1 MPSPSRPAQAPAQA
15 QAPAPAGEQ
24 PKRSLLHQYRLDPF
38 SDGSPPPG
46 DVENWWPWRKVGLAA
61 LLLVIG
67 TALLSTGLGLFL
79 TGNQNGELGCAR
91 GGGGTADGIC
101 TRGPNESPC
110 RNRPGWLALARP
122 RVAYVRILADLIA
135 CLRAC
140 APPRMILCMCACV
153 CACACTFE
161 HVHPY
166 VATCM
171 HVLALAN
178 GCMHACMLAVGPAKA

>member
-79 TGNQNGELGCAR
+79 TGNQNGLPLIVLGSVAFIPGAFFSSIAYKAWR
-91 GGGGTADGIC
+91 GY
-101 TRGPNESPC
+101 RGYS
-110 RNRPGWLALARP
+110 
-122 RVAYVRILADLIA
+122 VQ
-135 CLRAC
+135 
-140 APPRMILCMCACV
+140 MIPSV
-153 CACACTFE
+153 
-161 HVHPY
+161 
-166 VATCM
+166 
-171 HVLALAN
+171 
-178 GCMHACMLAVGPAKA
+178 